1 MDESDEHAVLDRLN
15 SMDSNLRS
23 ISSKF
28 DSQWPERIIDKI
40 GDLGHDLNLIRKD
53 VEYRIVPNVDIFPRS
68 SEWEKTRD
76 TIGYLQRQAKKSN
89 DALSTNYQE
98 LCSIQSTLRHGVIM
112 VWVLTILL
120 SLILWRV
127 W

>member
-28 DSQWPERIIDKI
+28 DSQSLERIIDKI
-40 GDLGHDLNLIRKD
+40 GDLGHDLNLMRKD
-53 VEYRIVPNVDIFPRS
+53 VEYRIVPNVDTFSIS

-76 TIGYLQRQAKKSN
+76 TIGYLQGQAKKSN
-89 DALSTNYQE
+89 DALSTNYQA